1 MEMFLA
7 SEYVPNTYFEVA
19 LGTPTMGMSGYFTS
33 VSGLSVEFEYDT
45 YSEGGSPYPR
55 YFFKNVVPQ
64 RLVLEQ
70 GTVTSVDSF
79 AAWMHKLNRGMFIP
93 VHGIITLKDHVGSI
107 RRTWM
112 VNDAMAVK
120 YVGPSLNSMQ
130 PELAVSR
137 IELQHN
143 GCI

>member
-1 MEMFLA
+1 MMLSA
-7 SEYVPNTYFEVA
+7 EYVPNTYFEVS
-19 LGTPTMGMSGYFTS
+19 LGVPTLGMSGYFTS
-33 VSGLSVEFEYDT
+33 VSGLSMEFEYET
-45 YSEGGSPYPR
+45 YTEGGNPYPR

-64 RLVLEQ
+64 TLVLEQ
-70 GTVTSVDSF
+70 GTVTSVDGF
-79 AAWMHKLNRGMFIP
+79 AAWVHMLNQGMHMP
-93 VHGIITLKDHVGSI
+93 VSGIISLKDHTGSL

-112 VNDAMAVK
+112 VVDAMVVK
-120 YVGPSLNSMQ
+120 YVGPNLNAMQ